1 MKKMLQDQRQETVV
15 TAVVSSG
22 SRLCASR
29 TDCLSALDGGRA
41 ARKVSHCGQA
51 RRNATIEATVVEF
64 GTSLVCEQA
73 TRQNGTIAAF
83 RVL

>member
-51 RRNATIEATVVEF
+51 RRNATIEAIVVEF
-64 GTSLVCEQA
+64 GDIISLRAGDRAERHNSC
-73 TRQNGTIAAF
+73 I
-83 RVL
+83 